1 MAIFDPSDPLS
12 WKQIKAE
19 QDAQA
24 AGMLGSGGTRYVT
37 PGFGDDPEWL
47 AYETTF
53 NYGRTQA
60 QADAE
65 LRKRQARDAYEQAL
79 RSLEQQGVQ
88 GARQTDTS
96 LLARGMF
103 NSGERPVRQE
113 DMRRALGQGRSQADT
128 QYTQQIGSV
137 DSDLNR
143 ALTQLDMERERQIV
157 ASKARI
163 AETQRQGAIEA
174 GTYSGAAGAGG
185 GGGGGS
191 TSSATSTVPQR
202 TPSQQQS
209 TLNQQRAVDYSQT
222 YQNPGA
228 GRGAYGP
235 VAAKPVAPRPAAVST
250 TRPGAGRGST
260 GALAAKP
267 KPQPRALPKVVNY

>member
-1 MAIFDPSDPLS
+1 MAAYDPSDPLS
-12 WKQIKAE
+12 WRAIKAE

-24 AGMLGSGGTRYVT
+24 AGMLDNGGTRYVL
-37 PGFGDDPEWL
+37 PSMGDDPEMV
-47 AYETTF
+47 AYLTQY
-53 NYGRTQA
+53 NYGQTQA
-60 QADAE
+60 KADAE

-174 GTYSGAAGAGG
+174 GTYSGGAGTAGG

-267 KPQPRALPKVVNY
+267 KALPKVARY